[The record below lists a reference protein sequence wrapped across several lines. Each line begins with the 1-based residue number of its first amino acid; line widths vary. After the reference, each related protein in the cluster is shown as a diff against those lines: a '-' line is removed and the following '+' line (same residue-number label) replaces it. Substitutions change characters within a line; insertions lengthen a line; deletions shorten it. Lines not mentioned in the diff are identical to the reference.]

1 MFVTQT
7 KNLKQEH
14 LVVADLGPRKFVSP
28 VLQHRPKEWE
38 DYRMTSDDDGI
49 QVHIQINP
57 NKPVDTSLTFEK
69 AGARDTAYFN
79 GPDTKVAIVTC
90 GGLCL
95 GLNNVVRQLVLTL
108 YHTYQ
113 VREIYGIRYG
123 YAGMLESSPH
133 KPILLTPDIVEDIHK
148 QGGTI

>member
-1 MFVTQT
+1 MFATQT

-69 AGARDTAYFN
+69 AGARDTAFFRFFRFLS
-79 GPDTKVAIVTC
+79 GKIT
-90 GGLCL
+90 
-95 GLNNVVRQLVLTL
+95 
-108 YHTYQ
+108 
-113 VREIYGIRYG
+113 
-123 YAGMLESSPH
+123 
-133 KPILLTPDIVEDIHK
+133 K
-148 QGGTI
+148 QGV